1 MRTEDNCITRLVAAE
16 HAVGLNCI
24 VSSYVNWS
32 QLYYTS
38 CRHGVRTG
46 TKLYCFAL
54 CELKSTV
61 LNVLSTRSTHW
72 NGTVLFPLCELKST
86 VFSPYANW
94 RQLYYTSCWRGVCS
108 GTELYCFALCELKS
122 TVLHVLMTRS
132 TQWNWTAL
140 FSLCGLYSTVFSPYA
155 NWRQLY
161 YTSFWRGVRS
171 GTELYCF
178 GLCGLKSTVLHVLS
192 TRSTQWNW
200 TVLFRPTRTEVNC
213 ITRLVDEE
221 YALELNCIVSPCA
234 NWSQLYYTSCRRG
247 VRSGTELYCFALC
260 ELKST
265 VLHVLSTRSMHWNWT
280 VLFRL
285 VLTEVTLLASV
296 PT

>member
-122 TVLHVLMTRS
+122 TVLHVL
-132 TQWNWTAL
+132 
-140 FSLCGLYSTVFSPYA
+140 
-155 NWRQLY
+155 
-161 YTSFWRGVRS
+161 
-171 GTELYCF
+171 
-178 GLCGLKSTVLHVLS
+178 S

-200 TVLFRPTRTEVNC
+200 TVLFRPMRTEVNC

-234 NWSQLYYTSCRRG
+234 NWSHATC
-247 VRSGTELYCFALC
+247 
-260 ELKST
+260 
-265 VLHVLSTRSMHWNWT
+265 
-280 VLFRL
+280 
-285 VLTEVTLLASV
+285 
-296 PT
+296 